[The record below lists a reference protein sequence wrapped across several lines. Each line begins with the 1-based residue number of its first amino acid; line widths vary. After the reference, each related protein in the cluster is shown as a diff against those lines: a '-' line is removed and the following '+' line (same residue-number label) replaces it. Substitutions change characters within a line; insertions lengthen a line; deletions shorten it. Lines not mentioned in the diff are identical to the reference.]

1 MLFLPLRRHAQTM
14 GIDAAPLSNTTE
26 VSVDVCAWEKH
37 SHSCIWDSVSVTAP
51 SKAGLLKSLSTTSH
65 IKITEKAKAS
75 LYSQFMSKGI
85 IILHLN
91 KIE

>member
-1 MLFLPLRRHAQTM
+1 M

-26 VSVDVCAWEKH
+26 VSVDVCAWENTPTAA
-37 SHSCIWDSVSVTAP
+37 SGTVSVTAP